1 MYSRKYIIVML
12 YITLLLL
19 LFTIKPFLLFDNNG
33 DIKHYNY
40 EKNNIISIELIV
52 PILIIIS
59 FIIYMIIDIA
69 I

>member
-1 MYSRKYIIVML
+1 MYSRKYIIVMI

-40 EKNNIISIELIV
+40 EKNNIISIEIIL

>member
-1 MYSRKYIIVML
+1 MYSRKYIIVMI

-19 LFTIKPFLLFDNNG
+19 LFTFKPSLLFDSNG

-40 EKNNIISIELIV
+40 EKNIIISIELIL

>member
-1 MYSRKYIIVML
+1 MYSRKYIIVMI

-19 LFTIKPFLLFDNNG
+19 LFTFKPSLLFDSNG

-40 EKNNIISIELIV
+40 EKNIIISIELLL

>member
-1 MYSRKYIIVML
+1 MYSRKYIIVMI

-19 LFTIKPFLLFDNNG
+19 LFSIKPSLLFDSNG

-40 EKNNIISIELIV
+40 EKNIIISIELIL

-59 FIIYMIIDIA
+59 FIIYMMIDIA